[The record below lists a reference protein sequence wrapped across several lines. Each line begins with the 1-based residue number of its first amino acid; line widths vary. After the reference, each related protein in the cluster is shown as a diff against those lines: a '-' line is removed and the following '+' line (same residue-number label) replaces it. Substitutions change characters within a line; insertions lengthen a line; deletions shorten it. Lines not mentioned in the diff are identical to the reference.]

1 MRPEAANYA
10 LIKKPTPRRGNRA
23 SNAAPRNV
31 YMCRDGKFV
40 ALSASMQSVAERLF
54 KVMGREDLIHDT
66 RFHSNTDRLENIDE
80 LDDLVGD
87 FIAARS
93 RGEILDLCGRAGV
106 TVAPLYD
113 MSDLVVDSYVIE
125 RECLISIADAEMGRL
140 PMHNVVPR
148 LSETPGAIRRP
159 APSIGQHNI
168 EVFRE
173 LGLDAQTQ
181 ARLLPASAA
190 TTK

>member
-54 KVMGREDLIHDT
+54 KVMGREDQIHNT

-125 RECLISIADAEMGRL
+125 RECLISIADVEMGRL
-140 PMHNVVPR
+140 PMRNVVPR

-159 APSIGQHNI
+159 APSIGQH
-168 EVFRE
+168 
-173 LGLDAQTQ
+173 TQ
-181 ARLLPASAA
+181 ARLLAASAA